1 MAQLAAKLLPFCTED
16 TSLGCPGPREAHLNQ
31 GTAAG
36 AFKAWHTPSA
46 VPCSPSPAG
55 KLGSPV
61 SPPRCRLM
69 GWPFELSLLAGEP
82 ARWGAWHRG
91 RDAGPCKWEHTMVP
105 AATKWLQKSSSP
117 FSTQDPHPAGTPTLP
132 EPPMQGHPVMQ
143 CCAVGTPPHPH
154 CLIWLQSK
162 VEGGS
167 QHLHASQLPP
177 CN

>member
-1 MAQLAAKLLPFCTED
+1 MAHAFCSPTL
-16 TSLGCPGPREAHLNQ
+16 SIPCREAWLSCEP
-31 GTAAG
+31 T
-36 AFKAWHTPSA
+36 TMPSDG
-46 VPCSPSPAG
+46 V
-55 KLGSPV
+55 
-61 SPPRCRLM
+61 
-69 GWPFELSLLAGEP
+69 PFELSLLAGEP